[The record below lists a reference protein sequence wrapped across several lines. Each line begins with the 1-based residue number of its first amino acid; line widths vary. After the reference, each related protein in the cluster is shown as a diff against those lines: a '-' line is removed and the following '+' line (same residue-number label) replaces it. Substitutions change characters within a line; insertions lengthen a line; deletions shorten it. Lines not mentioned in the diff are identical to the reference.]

1 MADIEKLK
9 ALAEAVGGK
18 PWAWWTSCSFL
29 RLTVEGERDGEA
41 LSASVCADGVA
52 TIDGPEAVCEF
63 IEVANPAAVLEL
75 IAELKELR
83 GRAAYWKQRAKSAE
97 GHLYAGDMKA
107 AMRELHKRT
116 AFAGTPWE
124 DLSVSQHA
132 QIQGAALAVVGAINS
147 QRDRRLPADSRE
159 AAHD

>member
-9 ALAEAVGGK
+9 ALAEKASKGFG
-18 PWAWWTSCSFL
+18 SCSPAEWMEF
-29 RLTVEGERDGEA
+29 RE
-41 LSASVCADGVA
+41 LSGRPA
-52 TIDGPEAVCEF
+52 T
-63 IEVANPAAVLEL
+63 VLEL

-83 GRAAYWKQRAKSAE
+83 RRAAYWKQRAKSAE

-116 AFAGTPWE
+116 THAGTPWE
-124 DLSVSQHA
+124 DLSVSRHA

-147 QRDRRLPADSRE
+147 QRDRRLPADSQE
-159 AAHD
+159 TAHG

>member
-9 ALAEAVGGK
+9 ALAEAARTDNAMYGD
-18 PWAWWTSCSFL
+18 PNDWQPSF
-29 RLTVEGERDGEA
+29 G
-41 LSASVCADGVA
+41 LSPAEQAFA
-52 TIDGPEAVCEF
+52 EAVS
-63 IEVANPAAVLEL
+63 PAAVLGL
-75 IAELKELR
+75 IAELKDLR
-83 GRAAYWKQRAKSAE
+83 RRAAYWKQRAKSAE